1 MSKSQGRESIY
12 IDYEKLTNITS
23 PTTEDLENALV
34 KRFVTKEERI
44 KNRESFIETF
54 NSLKKE

>member
-44 KNRESFIETF
+44 KNREIFIETF